1 VIWQKAAGA
10 SDHLERGRV
19 LCVVHSNEKVA
30 DRPREERFRD
40 TPKKQHTRVA
50 RDRVRLLQERP
61 RELADGGV
69 RLAEEKKPQ
78 AAEKQ
83 RHQRKGKSEKCFVGI
98 DGASF
103 GEFLQPANEWRPKR
117 QRQ

>member
-1 VIWQKAAGA
+1 MAHSKEKAA
-10 SDHLERGRV
+10 DRRP
-19 LCVVHSNEKVA
+19 EK
-30 DRPREERFRD
+30 RFHD
-40 TPKKQHTRVA
+40 TPDEPHMRVA
-50 RDRVRLLQERP
+50 RHRVRLLRERP

-69 RLAEEKKPQ
+69 RLAKEKKLE

-98 DGASF
+98 VGASF
-103 GEFLQPANEWRPKR
+103 GEFLQAANERRPKR

>member
-1 VIWQKAAGA
+1 MIWQKATDANN
-10 SDHLERGRV
+10 HLECGRV
-19 LCVVHSNEKVA
+19 LCVAHSNEKVA
-30 DRPREERFRD
+30 DRPREKRFRD
-40 TPKKQHTRVA
+40 MPNEPHTRVA

-61 RELADGGV
+61 HKLADGGV
-69 RLAEEKKPQ
+69 RLAKEKKLE

-98 DGASF
+98 VGASF
-103 GEFLQPANEWRPKR
+103 GEFLQAANERRPKR